1 MEGSKWSVLY
11 STFEDS
17 CFVSPVAKGKRESS
31 IQVDT
36 LSLPLRNCVQ
46 TVFRLMFLV
55 AYRRRLDK
63 TAVIDVC
70 AGLSRFSQRLFLT
83 EQLCSG
89 ARHFAGSRQY
99 SEHKPVSA
107 INWLTFLLRMRK
119 RVKGSDGLSSSDIS
133 WYTSTPTEHCVR
145 DLKPLNNELLPCSDR
160 EKKQGHPAT
169 FIVLK
174 MCIHVTS
181 RCRDTVPIG

>member
-31 IQVDT
+31 IQVDA

-70 AGLSRFSQRLFLT
+70 AGLSGSAKDFSSPNN
-83 EQLCSG
+83 C
-89 ARHFAGSRQY
+89 ARAR
-99 SEHKPVSA
+99 
-107 INWLTFLLRMRK
+107 
-119 RVKGSDGLSSSDIS
+119 DIS
-133 WYTSTPTEHCVR
+133 LGRVSTANTSPSE
-145 DLKPLNNELLPCSDR
+145 P
-160 EKKQGHPAT
+160 
-169 FIVLK
+169 
-174 MCIHVTS
+174 
-181 RCRDTVPIG
+181 